1 LLRDLVNS
9 RLKISAECIAPFDG
23 FSLSRSLRKESPENA
38 SSYVPLLGLLLEETT
53 SERHAIDFIRPRR
66 PAPPKDT
73 RAMWTGIATVAL
85 LVGFLAAV
93 AWWWALGQKDEQLAM
108 LRKDIRDADEIVK
121 KAQLQQREVDGI
133 DEWYKKSPNWLREFT
148 YLSERLPEPEKL
160 RLERLNADMTAA
172 GGRIILKGFVDKS
185 NTVTD
190 LESKLRDHQ
199 HELSGV
205 GRSETKDDPKY
216 PWYFTES
223 LAIDPLKEP
232 PQPKEDAKSV
242 ETTLVKPIENSIVN
256 GEAR

>member
-1 LLRDLVNS
+1 
-9 RLKISAECIAPFDG
+9 
-23 FSLSRSLRKESPENA
+23 
-38 SSYVPLLGLLLEETT
+38 
-53 SERHAIDFIRPRR
+53 
-66 PAPPKDT
+66 
-73 RAMWTGIATVAL
+73 
-85 LVGFLAAV
+85 
-93 AWWWALGQKDEQLAM
+93 
-108 LRKDIRDADEIVK
+108 
-121 KAQLQQREVDGI
+121 
-133 DEWYKKSPNWLREFT
+133 
-148 YLSERLPEPEKL
+148 
-160 RLERLNADMTAA
+160 
-172 GGRIILKGFVDKS
+172 
-185 NTVTD
+185 VTD